1 MDKKEYQCKSCDKG
15 FNHGY
20 TRNRHEKVCIFYFYQ
35 GKCLKGRGRIELG
48 GKGRGLPQ
56 GDSSL
61 NPLTLQGKLCRG
73 SGPLTP
79 WGTGVHLS
87 PGGLDPQPL
96 VK

>member
-1 MDKKEYQCKSCDKG
+1 MDI
-15 FNHGY
+15 
-20 TRNRHEKVCIFYFYQ
+20 TNRHEKIGIFYFYQ
-35 GKCLKGRGRIELG
+35 GKCIKGRWSTLLG
-48 GKGRGLPQ
+48 DQQGSLPQ

-87 PGGLDPQPL
+87 PGDLDLQPL